1 MREELLI
8 ILITWSWKWLQVWKD
23 LFASRSFLITFKVI
37 IWTPYEVQLALLLFL
52 SIIWINSH
60 EKNKKWGLGSLG
72 PLKSRPQIPLK
83 WWFSWFFR
91 CLGLLAYL
99 THLQHPWPV
108 YVLAN
113 LKRVS
118 ANQKIIIEPTL
129 RHLTASKLRQ
139 VTSYKHFCHFLIFYR
154 KDAYITYRRT
164 SCTWIILCHSA
175 PRLYVRTWKNK

>member
-1 MREELLI
+1 MHGLLYRMFSKGPARQPQ
-8 ILITWSWKWLQVWKD
+8 LFNNFQSNNLNTVWG
-23 LFASRSFLITFKVI
+23 AIGSPSV
-37 IWTPYEVQLALLLFL
+37 L
-52 SIIWINSH
+52 SSIWINSY

-91 CLGLLAYL
+91 CLGWLAYL

-108 YVLAN
+108 HVLTN

-118 ANQKIIIEPTL
+118 ANQKIIILPTL

-139 VTSYKHFCHFLIFYR
+139 VTSYKHFCHFFIFYQ
-154 KDAYITYRRT
+154 KDAFITYRRT
-164 SCTWIILCHSA
+164 SCTWIILCHLA